1 MTILHPFQ
9 YKKESTVLNG
19 NKVFLR
25 APEFR
30 DWREWSEL
38 RKFNMEYL
46 KPWEPAWSPYEL
58 ERGYFVKRVKFFDKL
73 SNRDKAYSFLI
84 FDSDKN
90 KLIGEIN
97 INNIQRGVVQSCSI
111 GYWISENKMGLGYMR
126 ESISILKDFI
136 FNDLKLHRVE
146 AACLP
151 RNMRSLRTLL
161 KSEFEIEGHAKKYLK
176 INGVWEDHILL
187 SCIKH
192 ESI

>member
-9 YKKESTVLNG
+9 FKKEGMVLHG

-84 FDSDKN
+84 FLNDKN

-136 FNDLKLHRVE
+136 FNDLKLHRIE

-176 INGVWEDHILL
+176 INGAWEDHILL

>member
-1 MTILHPFQ
+1 MTILRPFQ
-9 YKKESTVLNG
+9 SKKESMVLYG
-19 NKVFLR
+19 NKVLLR

-73 SNRDKAYSFLI
+73 SNRDKGYSFLI
-84 FDSDKN
+84 FLNDKY

-136 FNDLKLHRVE
+136 FNDLKLHRIE

-176 INGVWEDHILL
+176 INGAWEDHILL

>member
-9 YKKESTVLNG
+9 SKTESVVLHG
-19 NKVFLR
+19 TKVFLR
-25 APEFR
+25 SPEFR

>member
-9 YKKESTVLNG
+9 SKKESVVLHG
-19 NKVFLR
+19 TKVFLR
-25 APEFR
+25 SPEFR

-187 SCIKH
+187 SFIKH

>member
-1 MTILHPFQ
+1 MTILRPFQ
-9 YKKESTVLNG
+9 SKKESMVLYG

-73 SNRDKAYSFLI
+73 SNRDKGYSFLI
-84 FDSDKN
+84 FLNDKN

-136 FNDLKLHRVE
+136 FNDLKLHRIE

-192 ESI
+192 EGI

>member
-1 MTILHPFQ
+1 MAILRPFQ
-9 YKKESTVLNG
+9 SKKESMVLYG

-73 SNRDKAYSFLI
+73 SNRDKGYSFLI
-84 FDSDKN
+84 FLNDKN

-136 FNDLKLHRVE
+136 FNDLKLHRIE

-192 ESI
+192 EGI

>member
-1 MTILHPFQ
+1 MSFLTTYYPKKISSHLHGKNVYLRPPE
-9 YKKESTVLNG
+9 YK
-19 NKVFLR
+19 
-25 APEFR
+25 
-30 DWREWSEL
+30 DWQEWSQL
-38 RKFNMEYL
+38 RNDNMSYL
-46 KPWEPAWSPYEL
+46 KPWEPTWNIHEL
-58 ERGYFVKRVKFFDKL
+58 ERSHFVKRVRFFEKL
-73 SNRDKAYSFLI
+73 SINDEAYSFLI
-84 FDSDKN
+84 FEKSN
-90 KLIGEIN
+90 IQLIGEIN

-126 ESISILKDFI
+126 ESINILKDFI

-151 RNMRSLRTLL
+151 RNMRSLSTLL

-176 INGVWEDHILL
+176 INGAWEDHILL

>member
-1 MTILHPFQ
+1 MTILRPFQ
-9 YKKESTVLNG
+9 SKKESMVLYG

-73 SNRDKAYSFLI
+73 SNRDKGYSFLI
-84 FDSDKN
+84 FLNDKY

-126 ESISILKDFI
+126 ESISILKEFI
-136 FNDLKLHRVE
+136 FNDLKLHRIE

-192 ESI
+192 EGI

>member
-1 MTILHPFQ
+1 M
-9 YKKESTVLNG
+9 VLYG

-46 KPWEPAWSPYEL
+46 KPWEPEWSPYEL
-58 ERGYFVKRVKFFDKL
+58 ERSYFVKRVKFFDKL
-73 SNRDKAYSFLI
+73 SNRDKAYSYLI
-84 FDSDKN
+84 FQNDKN

-136 FNDLKLHRVE
+136 FNDLKLHRIE

-176 INGVWEDHILL
+176 INGAWEDHILL

>member
-1 MTILHPFQ
+1 MTILQPFQ
-9 YKKESTVLNG
+9 SKKESMVLYG

-73 SNRDKAYSFLI
+73 SNRDKGYSFLI
-84 FDSDKN
+84 FLNDKN

-136 FNDLKLHRVE
+136 FNDLKLHRIE

-176 INGVWEDHILL
+176 INGAWEDHILL

>member
-9 YKKESTVLNG
+9 SKKESMLLNG

-58 ERGYFVKRVKFFDKL
+58 ERGYFVKRVKFFDNL
-73 SNRDKAYSFLI
+73 SNRDKGYSFLI
-84 FDSDKN
+84 FLNDKY

-136 FNDLKLHRVE
+136 FNDLKLHRIE

-176 INGVWEDHILL
+176 INGAWEDHILL

>member
-9 YKKESTVLNG
+9 SKKESVVLNG
-19 NKVFLR
+19 TKVFLR
-25 APEFR
+25 SPEFR